1 MREYVEPWIEQRA
14 MTLVI
19 NLSANLVGRKLKKN

>member
-1 MREYVEPWIEQRA
+1 MKKFLA
-14 MTLVI
+14 LLLTLVI